1 MGSFNWHSIS
11 RIFEVRLMKKGILVM
26 VILTLL
32 CISIVTA
39 FTTGGKYVFMEA
51 VLDGIALVGFW
62 RLD

>member
-1 MGSFNWHSIS
+1 
-11 RIFEVRLMKKGILVM
+11 MKKGILVM